1 MIGDAVL
8 YAASRATHSALEN
21 VSRRVTWMAVAAAFL
36 LAAMVLAIIAAYMV
50 AEPRFGAL
58 QAIGMIAGGCILA
71 GLISLSVPVMIE
83 KAEARRRNKSSP
95 MATAAAAVDQEAK
108 QAVDYFGAMQ
118 VVGTA
123 FLFGLG
129 RRAASNAE
137 YARGTWS

>member
-21 VSRRVTWMAVAAAFL
+21 VSRRVTWMALAAVFL

-58 QAIGMIAGGCILA
+58 PAIGMIAGACVLA
-71 GLISLSVPVMIE
+71 GLISMSVPVMIE
-83 KAEARRRNKSSP
+83 KAEARKRTKSTP
-95 MATAAAAVDQEAK
+95 LATAANAVDQEAR

-129 RRAASNAE
+129 AARRLK
-137 YARGTWS
+137 R

>member
-1 MIGDAVL
+1 
-8 YAASRATHSALEN
+8 
-21 VSRRVTWMAVAAAFL
+21 
-36 LAAMVLAIIAAYMV
+36 MV

-58 QAIGMIAGGCILA
+58 PAIGMIAGACVLA
-71 GLISLSVPVMIE
+71 GLISMSVPVMIE
-83 KAEARRRNKSSP
+83 KAEARRRTKSTP

-129 RRAASNAE
+129 AARRLK
-137 YARGTWS
+137 R

>member
-21 VSRRVTWMAVAAAFL
+21 VSRRVTWLAIAGVFL
-36 LAAMVLAIIAAYMV
+36 VAAMVLAIIAAYML
-50 AEPRFGAL
+50 AEPRFGSL
-58 QAIGMIAGGCILA
+58 QAIGMIAGVCVLVA
-71 GLISLSVPVMIE
+71 LISMSVPAMIE
-83 KAEARRRNKSSP
+83 KAEARKRNKGSP
-95 MATAAAAVDQEAK
+95 VATAAAAVDAEAK

-129 RRAASNAE
+129 AARRLK
-137 YARGTWS
+137 R